1 MELEKFLIMK
11 EQIILTIFSLIVS
24 LSALAT
30 IGWTTLNGEALYL
43 DGLMLILC
51 CFAAIA
57 IFLPVFLVMIE
68 FELHTGQ
75 FMLIVHYLFD
85 VNDVQLN

>member
-1 MELEKFLIMK
+1 MK

-57 IFLPVFLVMIE
+57 IFLPVFLV
-68 FELHTGQ
+68 ELRQSSLSGLLGKKKTEGQ
-75 FMLIVHYLFD
+75 D
-85 VNDVQLN
+85 